1 MKNYGS
7 HFVGANKM
15 VMSLKTGIFAKN
27 GKMGKNVVKI
37 VGKTD
42 KVGGDEFF
50 CGVAES
56 SAGSVDAGI

>member
-15 VMSLKTGIFAKN
+15 VMSLKTGIFAKI
-27 GKMGKNVVKI
+27 GKMGKNIVKI

-42 KVGGDEFF
+42 KISCFKVG
-50 CGVAES
+50 
-56 SAGSVDAGI
+56 